1 MIGQVSKYVMYL
13 IEWKSNTIE
22 KGTIIE
28 WKVVYNT
35 VNYSSGKF

>member
-1 MIGQVSKYVMYL
+1 MIGQVNKYVMYL

-28 WKVVYNT
+28 WKVAYNA
-35 VNYSSGKF
+35 VNCSSGQF